1 MNVTFADISFARQ
14 GTLAVLVTEGASL
27 RGVASDLDAKLG
39 GALKRAM
46 KAANFSGKSGSV
58 LELVGPQGVSA
69 SRVLLAGLGK
79 SGDLSAAGLEK
90 AGGELAGRVAKA
102 KETSLSIVL
111 DGISAPKMPAADAA
125 AHVALGA
132 KLRSYRFDKYKTK
145 KKDDDKKGELKSLT
159 VLTRA
164 PATARK
170 QYAPLAKV
178 AEGMFLT
185 RDLVN
190 EPANILHPGEF
201 AKRAKALSK
210 LGVKVEVLGEAQM
223 KKLGMGSLLG
233 VGHGSEHESKL
244 IVMRWS
250 GGKPGEK
257 PVAFV
262 GKGVCFD
269 TGGISL
275 KPAASMEDMKGDMG
289 GAACVAGLM
298 HALAARKAKA
308 NVIGVIGVVENM
320 PDGKA
325 QRPGDIVT
333 SMSGQTIEVI
343 NTDAEGRLVLADA
356 LWYTQDRFK
365 PKFMIDLATLTGAIM
380 IALGKEYAGLFSN
393 DDKLSKQLSDAGEAE
408 GEKVWRMP
416 MGDAY
421 DKMIESRFADMK
433 NVGSRDGGS
442 ITAAQFLQRF
452 VNKVP
457 WAHLDIAGTAMASPQ
472 TATNQ
477 SWGSGWGVRILN
489 RLVADH
495 YER

>member
-1 MNVTFADISFARQ
+1 MNITFADISLAKP
-14 GTLAVLVTEGASL
+14 GALAVLVTEGAAL
-27 RGVASDLDAKLG
+27 QGVAADIDGKLG
-39 GALKRAM
+39 GALKRAV
-46 KAANFSGKSGSV
+46 KAAGFTGKSGTYV
-58 LELVGPQGVSA
+58 ELVGPQGIGA

-79 SGDLSAAGLEK
+79 SAAVSSAGLEK
-90 AGGELAGRVAKA
+90 VGGELVGRIGKTKDTALV
-102 KETSLSIVL
+102 IVL
-111 DGISAPKMPAADAA
+111 DGIAAPKLPAADAA
-125 AHVALGA
+125 ARVAFGA
-132 KLRSYRFDKYKTK
+132 KLRSYSFEKYKTK
-145 KKDDDKKGELKSLT
+145 KKDDDAKKDVKSLT
-159 VLTRA
+159 VMTRA
-164 PATARK
+164 AASARK
-170 QYAPLAKV
+170 EYAVLSKV

-190 EPANILHPGEF
+190 EPANILFPAEF
-201 AKRAKALSK
+201 AKRTKALSK

-233 VGHGSEHESKL
+233 VGYGSQHQSQL
-244 IVMRWS
+244 VVMRWM
-250 GGKPGEK
+250 GGKTGDK

-289 GAACVAGLM
+289 GAACVTGLM
-298 HALAARKAKA
+298 HTLAARKAKVNA
-308 NVIGVIGVVENM
+308 IGVIGLVENM

-356 LWYTQDRFK
+356 LWYTQNRFK

-380 IALGKEYAGLFSN
+380 VALGKEYAGLFSN
-393 DDKLSKQLSDAGEAE
+393 DDKLSKQLGSAGDAE

-416 MGDAY
+416 MGSAY
-421 DKMIESRFADMK
+421 DKLIDSRFADMK
-433 NVGSRDGGS
+433 NVGGRDGGS

-489 RLVADH
+489 RLVADN